1 MTSGFHFCRNLY
13 PLGDAWS
20 HHKNLDPSFHTASV
34 EQRSWWVS
42 AFWNT
47 RRKSQ
52 DSRWTDPEGKVS
64 EKATAITWTLWGK
77 VAVNASWHLDVGSK
91 VAVVGTLEG
100 NRYTG
105 KDGKEV
111 FGFNFTARSV
121 EYLESKDD
129 AEARRNRRANS
140 AGEREPK
147 PARPAGRKTSR
158 SPASGKE
165 A

>member
-1 MTSGFHFCRNLY
+1 MSQVEVRQIGHVAATPVAKTL
-13 PLGDAWS
+13 
-20 HHKNLDPSFHTASV
+20 TANGRTQNKTLVTVIS
-34 EQRSWWVS
+34 
-42 AFWNT
+42 N
-47 RRKSQ
+47 
-52 DSRWTDPEGKVS
+52 SRWKDPQGKVS
-64 EKATAITWTLWGK
+64 EKATAISWTLWGK

-140 AGEREPK
+140 ASEHEPK
-147 PARPAGRKTSR
+147 PARSAGRKTSR

>member
-1 MTSGFHFCRNLY
+1 MSQVEVRQIGHVAATPVATTL
-13 PLGDAWS
+13 
-20 HHKNLDPSFHTASV
+20 TANGRTQNKTLVTVISN
-34 EQRSWWVS
+34 
-42 AFWNT
+42 A
-47 RRKSQ
+47 RR
-52 DSRWTDPEGKVS
+52 TDRDGEVQ

-77 VAVNASWHLDVGSK
+77 IAVTASSHLDTGSK

-121 EYLESKDD
+121 EYLESK
-129 AEARRNRRANS
+129 ANTEARRNRRTNLAS
-140 AGEREPK
+140 KPEPK
-147 PARPAGRKTSR
+147 PTGAAGRRVSR
-158 SPASGKE
+158 SPAVAKE

>member
-1 MTSGFHFCRNLY
+1 MSQVEVRQIGHVAATPVAKTMTANGRTQNKTLVTVISN
-13 PLGDAWS
+13 
-20 HHKNLDPSFHTASV
+20 
-34 EQRSWWVS
+34 
-42 AFWNT
+42 
-47 RRKSQ
+47 
-52 DSRWTDPEGKVS
+52 SRWKDPQGKVI
-64 EKATAITWTLWGK
+64 EKATAISWTLWGK

-121 EYLESKDD
+121 EYLDSKDD

-140 AGEREPK
+140 ASEREPK
-147 PARPAGRKTSR
+147 PARSAGRKTSR
-158 SPASGKE
+158 SPASAKE

>member
-1 MTSGFHFCRNLY
+1 MSQVEVRQIGHVAATPVAKTL
-13 PLGDAWS
+13 
-20 HHKNLDPSFHTASV
+20 TANGRTQNKTARHRHLQLAL
-34 EQRSWWVS
+34 ERS
-42 AFWNT
+42 
-47 RRKSQ
+47 RKGS
-52 DSRWTDPEGKVS
+52 VS
-64 EKATAITWTLWGK
+64 EKATAIAWTLWGK
-77 VAVNASWHLDVGSK
+77 VALNASWYLDVGSK

-121 EYLESKDD
+121 EYLDSKDD

-140 AGEREPK
+140 AGERELE
-147 PARPAGRKTSR
+147 AGTIGGPQDLTIHRT
-158 SPASGKE
+158 GKE

>member
-1 MTSGFHFCRNLY
+1 M
-13 PLGDAWS
+13 S
-20 HHKNLDPSFHTASV
+20 HVEVRQIGHVAATPVAKTLTANDRTQNKTIVTVIS
-34 EQRSWWVS
+34 
-42 AFWNT
+42 N
-47 RRKSQ
+47 
-52 DSRWTDPEGKVS
+52 SRWKDSEGKVR

-111 FGFNFTARSV
+111 FGFNFAARSV
-121 EYLESKDD
+121 EYLESKTGT
-129 AEARRNRRANS
+129 EARRNRRANLAS
-140 AGEREPK
+140 EHEPK
-147 PARPAGRKTSR
+147 PERSAGRKPSR
-158 SPASGKE
+158 SPVTAKE

>member
-1 MTSGFHFCRNLY
+1 MSQVEVRQIGHVAAPPVAKTL
-13 PLGDAWS
+13 
-20 HHKNLDPSFHTASV
+20 TANGLTQNKTLVTVIS
-34 EQRSWWVS
+34 
-42 AFWNT
+42 N
-47 RRKSQ
+47 
-52 DSRWTDPEGKVS
+52 SRWKDPQGKVS
-64 EKATAITWTLWGK
+64 EKATAISWTLWGK

-111 FGFNFTARSV
+111 FGFNFTARSL

-129 AEARRNRRANS
+129 AEARRNRRASS
-140 AGEREPK
+140 ASERKPT
-147 PARPAGRKTSR
+147 PARLAGRKTSR

>member
-1 MTSGFHFCRNLY
+1 MSQVEVRQIGHVAATPVAKTL
-13 PLGDAWS
+13 
-20 HHKNLDPSFHTASV
+20 TANGRTQNKTLVTVIS
-34 EQRSWWVS
+34 
-42 AFWNT
+42 N
-47 RRKSQ
+47 
-52 DSRWTDPEGKVS
+52 SRWKDPQGKVS
-64 EKATAITWTLWGK
+64 EKATAISWTLWGK

-121 EYLESKDD
+121 EYLESKTDT
-129 AEARRNRRANS
+129 EARRNRRATS
-140 AGEREPK
+140 ASERVAIPK
-147 PARPAGRKTSR
+147 RKAGGNASR
-158 SPASGKE
+158 SAAAGKE

>member
-1 MTSGFHFCRNLY
+1 MSQVEVRQIGHVAATPVAKTMTANGRTQNKTLVTVISN
-13 PLGDAWS
+13 
-20 HHKNLDPSFHTASV
+20 
-34 EQRSWWVS
+34 
-42 AFWNT
+42 
-47 RRKSQ
+47 
-52 DSRWTDPEGKVS
+52 SRWKDPQGKVN
-64 EKATAITWTLWGK
+64 EKVTAIAWTLWGK

-121 EYLESKDD
+121 EYLDSKDD

-140 AGEREPK
+140 ASEREPK
-147 PARPAGRKTSR
+147 PARSAGRKTSR
-158 SPASGKE
+158 SPASAKE

>member
-1 MTSGFHFCRNLY
+1 MSQVEVRQIGHVAATPVAKTL
-13 PLGDAWS
+13 
-20 HHKNLDPSFHTASV
+20 TANGRTQNKTLVTVIS
-34 EQRSWWVS
+34 
-42 AFWNT
+42 N
-47 RRKSQ
+47 
-52 DSRWTDPEGKVS
+52 SRWKDPQGKVS
-64 EKATAITWTLWGK
+64 EKATAISWALWGK

-121 EYLESKDD
+121 EYLDSKDD
-129 AEARRNRRANS
+129 AEARRNRRAS
-140 AGEREPK
+140 SPSEREPK
-147 PARPAGRKTSR
+147 PARSTGRKTSR
-158 SPASGKE
+158 SPASAKE